1 MMHTVYHDLA
11 HHLDG
16 LPGGFPPTPDG
27 VELRILRHL
36 FSASEAR
43 LACQLTLIPET
54 PRVIGYR
61 CGLSADAAAIRLDA
75 MWKKGLILKQVTA
88 GRPPHY
94 LASQFVVGIWEFQV
108 NRLDPQLV
116 ADMEAYIPILFNPD
130 TWRKAPQMR
139 TIPVKR
145 SIDPNMSVLPYEA
158 ADALIRRKKHFV
170 VSPCICRKERQVAG
184 HGCDGPLDACISF
197 GDSSSYYVK
206 AGIGRPVDRKTVL
219 ALLETADRAG
229 LVLQPS
235 NSRDPEW
242 ICCCCGCCC
251 GVLRTVKSYPRP
263 AALMAS
269 PFMVRFNRQSCTACG
284 VCVRRCQMDALKN
297 GGSSIHLDQHRC
309 IGCGLCVSTCPTG
322 ALRLI
327 RKSKTDQP
335 KVPATIAGAL
345 LKTAWKRKKIGPF
358 RLAAEIAKSQRDRYL
373 AALKTRC

>member
-11 HHLDG
+11 RHLDG
-16 LPGGFPPTPDG
+16 LPGGFPPTPEG
-27 VELRILRHL
+27 VELRILRRL

-43 LACQLTLIPET
+43 LACQLSLIPET
-54 PRVIGYR
+54 PCVVGYR
-61 CGLSADAAAIRLDA
+61 CGLSADAAAVRLDA
-75 MWKKGLILKQVTA
+75 MWKKGLILRQVTA
-88 GRPPHY
+88 GRPPRY

-139 TIPVKR
+139 TVPVKR
-145 SIDPNMSVLPYEA
+145 SIDPNLSVLPYEA
-158 ADALIRRKKHFV
+158 ADELIRRKKHFV
-170 VSPCICRKERQVAG
+170 ISPCICRKERHVAG
-184 HGCDGPLDACISF
+184 HGCGGPLDACISF
-197 GDSSSYYVK
+197 GNSNSYYVE

-219 ALLETADRAG
+219 ALLETADQAG

-269 PFMVRFNRQSCTACG
+269 PFIVEFDRQSCIACG
-284 VCVRRCQMDALKN
+284 VCVGRCQMDALAN
-297 GGSSIHLDQHRC
+297 RDSFIHLDQHRC
-309 IGCGLCVSTCPTG
+309 IGCGLCVSTCPTD
-322 ALRLI
+322 ALRLV
-327 RKSKTDQP
+327 RKSRTDQP
-335 KVPATIAGAL
+335 KVPSTIAGAL
-345 LKTAWKRKKIGPF
+345 LRTAWKRRRLGPF